1 MHAFRNNVFHYT
13 WNWTLPFITFA
24 GDLWMTN
31 TVGIKSLVNCSF
43 ISSSKGVFPPK
54 VINKENKI
62 TRLCIGKFFCWKI
75 FSFSS
80 FSYLYCY
87 SNLEIFMALSFKI
100 HFQNLLKEGLMESIF
115 SLSRRILFAF
125 PHGLPWPK
133 LIHTDLVHC
142 KSVQGF
148 FVCVCTQSRYYLYF
162 RCCKINSKE
171 M

>member
-1 MHAFRNNVFHYT
+1 
-13 WNWTLPFITFA
+13 
-24 GDLWMTN
+24 MTS

-75 FSFSS
+75 FFFPSS

-87 SNLEIFMALSFKI
+87 RNLGIFMALPFKI

-115 SLSRRILFAF
+115 GLSRRILFAS

-133 LIHTDLVHC
+133 LIHTDLVHF
-142 KSVQGF
+142 KSIQVF
-148 FVCVCTQSRYYLYF
+148 FVCVHTEQTTTWTSDAAKSIPRKCKQSG
-162 RCCKINSKE
+162 
-171 M
+171 